1 MLFGGALLLALT
13 TPAQLRAQVVPLTF
27 GSWLGF
33 EFFNGAGFPIEGNGF
48 SVASSTGQIRIRLTD
63 AFFAGDAY
71 DIFVNAIL
79 FSSTPNVATSNA
91 DITNDP
97 DVAFASPLLSHSEFF
112 LNPGSYT
119 ITVQVRNT
127 AAGFASGE
135 GFLRADLAQI
145 GPPTTAP
152 EPATLTLMATGLC
165 GLAVVVRR
173 RRSSVA

>member
-1 MLFGGALLLALT
+1 MLFGGALFLALS
-13 TPAQLRAQVVPLTF
+13 TPAQLRAQVALPF

-33 EFFNGAGFPIEGNGF
+33 EFFNGAGSPIEGSGF

-79 FSSTPNVATSNA
+79 RSSTPDVATSGA
-91 DITNDP
+91 SITDNP
-97 DVAFASPLLSHSEFF
+97 DAAFASPLLSHSEF
-112 LNPGSYT
+112 LLDPGSYT

-127 AAGFASGE
+127 ATGFTDGAGFI
-135 GFLRADLAQI
+135 RADLNGI
-145 GPPTTAP
+145 GPPTIVP
-152 EPATLTLMATGLC
+152 EPATLTLMATALC

-173 RRSSVA
+173 RRSSIA